1 MLNHHLRVTLTAI
14 TGRVNLHNNQIWND
28 VPRTLVETRVD
39 LAHVVLPCT
48 LTRRDE
54 AERLWLK
61 VGISAKNVQN
71 NARRRTV
78 ITRTENVAVTDD
90 ESELP
95 FIVILELRERIDS
108 PA

>member
-1 MLNHHLRVTLTAI
+1 M
-14 TGRVNLHNNQIWND
+14 
-28 VPRTLVETRVD
+28 PRTLIETRVD
-39 LAHVVLPCT
+39 LTHVVLPRT
-48 LTRRDE
+48 LTQQDE
-54 AERLWLK
+54 AEHLWLE

-78 ITRTENVAVTDD
+78 ITRTENVAITDD